1 MFRFNPTWDDPMMNS
16 SLARMAR
23 KPRLEKIPEMR
34 TAMESS
40 PFRDL
45 EDFEE
50 LMHNLRPD
58 DVPRH
63 PADEKT
69 AATFLVVGGLR

>member
-23 KPRLEKIPEMR
+23 KPRLEKIPGMR

-40 PFRDL
+40 PFR
-45 EDFEE
+45 
-50 LMHNLRPD
+50 NL
-58 DVPRH
+58 
-63 PADEKT
+63 
-69 AATFLVVGGLR
+69 GL